1 MDERKTAIGN
11 KAVYKDNRMLQQVET
26 PCGGMFEGQKKRK
39 DTVARAQRVATGGGG
54 CHEMSFES

>member
-39 DTVARAQRVATGGGG
+39 DTVARAQRVATAGRL
-54 CHEMSFES
+54 S